1 MSSSA
6 EFIPTDVPARI
17 ADLAFSYLRP
27 SGFQV
32 VRIPDERPDFDQPT
46 TFFPLQVVM
55 ANYGAVL
62 FSAVARPAYADGTV
76 QDWAEFLARESKLE
90 IVSLQ
95 PGVIGGLPCLMLE
108 VLETSEAGL
117 MRMRT
122 ALLEDG
128 QRLLNLSIVAPDA
141 IWPAVEPTLRLAL
154 ASFRLAEPRG
164 TSTPLLRAGFPAG
177 TAPVSGAKSAR
188 STRPDELVP

>member
-1 MSSSA
+1 MTSSP

-27 SGFQV
+27 SGFHV
-32 VRIPDERPDFDQPT
+32 VQIPDERPDFDLPT

-76 QDWAEFLARESKLE
+76 QDWAEFLARESSLA
-90 IVSLQ
+90 ILSLQ
-95 PGVIGGLPCLMLE
+95 PGVIGGLSCLTVE
-108 VLETSEAGL
+108 GVQTSEAGP

-128 QRLLNLSIVAPDA
+128 RRLLNLSIVAPDA
-141 IWPAVEPTLRLAL
+141 IWPGVEPTLQLTL
-154 ASFRLAEPRG
+154 ASFRLAESRG
-164 TSTPLLRAGFPAG
+164 TSTPLLRDEFPAG
-177 TAPVSGAKSAR
+177 ALPVSDAAAAN
-188 STRPDELVP
+188 STRPEKLVP